1 LDHDREWLFQVLLSA
16 AAALTLVG
24 CLAAAGA
31 SSISGTGDME
41 KSARTPI
48 LVELFT
54 SEGCSSCPP
63 ADEYLRKLDSTQ
75 PLHGAQI
82 IVLSEHVDY
91 WDHDGWKDPWSSA
104 QLTERQA
111 SYVRDA
117 GIGTAFTPEFVV
129 DGDALSSPPTKLGS
143 LLQSEAAVEKAPV
156 NLSGFTIEPGAPGKI
171 RGHVEIDGT
180 SVRHAAD
187 VFAALALDHAE
198 SQVLH
203 GENGGR
209 KLTHTAVVIAM
220 VKVGKLEK
228 NRPFNQNIA
237 LDLKNASDTGNLR
250 VVVFAQESGLGRVV
264 GAALWRP

>member
-1 LDHDREWLFQVLLSA
+1 LYSYRESLLRTLPSATAALALVACSA
-16 AAALTLVG
+16 AAAVSPTND
-24 CLAAAGA
+24 
-31 SSISGTGDME
+31 TE
-41 KSARTPI
+41 KDTRTPV

-75 PLHGAQI
+75 PLSGAQI

-104 QLTERQA
+104 QLTERQD
-111 SYVRDA
+111 SYVRNA

-129 DGDALSSPPTKLGS
+129 DGIPLPSPPTKLG
-143 LLQSEAAVEKAPV
+143 QVVQAEAKVEKIPV
-156 NLSGFTIEPGAPGKI
+156 GLSGFTIQPGPPGKM

-180 SVRHAAD
+180 YVRHAAD
-187 VFAALALDHAE
+187 VFAAVALDHAE

-209 KLTHTAVVIAM
+209 RLIHTSVVIAL

-228 NRPFNQNIA
+228 NRPFSQDIS
-237 LDLKNASDTGNLR
+237 LDLKNPGDAGNVR
-250 VVVFAQESGLGRVV
+250 VVVFAQESGLGRIVA
-264 GAALWRP
+264 AALWRP